1 MLSTFWQ
8 TARQASGASVPR
20 STRVTQGL
28 QHILSLTR
36 TFAAAVP
43 VHGQECTGPFLSRM
57 SCAPLT
63 PAAAI
68 DLAEPVFLTLSS
80 LQGKKA
86 RDTAVALDPTVFN
99 HPIRRDI
106 LHLCAVH
113 HLDSLRQGS
122 ANTKTRGEVRGSGR
136 KIRPQKGTGRARLG
150 DGQSPMLRGGG
161 VAFGPKPRDFSTKL
175 NRKVIEMGMRVAL
188 STKFKEQRLGVV
200 PRIKWY
206 CHKTVT
212 LKNRLET
219 LGWRTGTLFVSG
231 LPQVDPAIQRAGR
244 NLRGLGF
251 RHVDEVNVYDL
262 VKWRRVILDLPAV
275 ALLESKLSR
284 QLVKREG
291 LPAVEEGVASGM

>member
-1 MLSTFWQ
+1 MFSTCWQ
-8 TARQASGASVPR
+8 AIRPASAAPVLRSIPSRAR
-20 STRVTQGL
+20 TC
-28 QHILSLTR
+28 
-36 TFAAAVP
+36 AAAVS
-43 VHGQECTGPFLSRM
+43 VHDHGSSTAERRGPFLSYLCF
-57 SCAPLT
+57 SSLT
-63 PAAAI
+63 RASAI
-68 DLAEPVFLTLSS
+68 DPAEPVFLSLSS
-80 LQGKKA
+80 LEGKKA
-86 RDTAVALDPTVFN
+86 RDKAVALDPTVFN
-99 HPIRRDI
+99 HPIRHDI

-188 STKFKEQRLGVV
+188 SAKFKEQRLGVV

-206 CHKTVT
+206 CHKTIT

-219 LGWRTGTLFVSG
+219 LGWRTGTLFISG
-231 LPQVDPAIQRAGR
+231 IPQVDPAIQRAGR
-244 NLRGLGF
+244 NLRGLEF
-251 RHVDEVNVYDL
+251 RHVDEVKVYDL

-275 ALLESKLSR
+275 ALLESKLGR
-284 QLVKREG
+284 RHAGRGQ
-291 LPAVEEGVASGM
+291 P